1 MNVSESVRGFIDDVW
16 RLPLIFKLVVLYGV
30 GAAGWGWWQQRRHA
44 EMLAASE
51 SWPVHRARV
60 VWAQV
65 TDRQS
70 GGEDGPSYWEG
81 VLTYSY
87 TVPGQELEV
96 GEYRK
101 RFHDEEE
108 ADAWARGLRDTFVDV
123 RVDPADAKRS
133 VWQEGPVFTQ
143 PKFQGG
149 AVDRLV
155 ADEAEGWGIRETA
168 ALLVLCASA
177 LGALVALWCQL
188 SCFQGKPKI
197 TAEGNTRAF
206 FAMHIGAMI
215 CAIVA
220 QTLFPKSGS
229 SFSMSTRQWWE
240 FYRDDSLAVFIVR
253 ILSMYTCAVF
263 LYAWVRTAADPNEQ
277 SYWGILMFSTV
288 WLFIYTVA
296 AFTCLRALQ
305 DGEKEK
311 MAAN

>member
-1 MNVSESVRGFIDDVW
+1 MNVSGSVRGFIDDVW
-16 RLPLIFKLVVLYGV
+16 RLPLIFKFVVLYGV
-30 GAAGWGWWQQRRHA
+30 GAAGWGWWRQRRHA

-70 GGEDGPSYWEG
+70 GGEDGPSYWKG

-101 RFHDEEE
+101 RFYDEEE
-108 ADAWARGLRDTFVDV
+108 ADAWARRLRDTFVDV

-133 VWQEGPVFTQ
+133 IWQEKSVLTQ
-143 PKFQGG
+143 PELQGG
-149 AVDRLV
+149 VINRPIAV
-155 ADEAEGWGIRETA
+155 EAEGWGIGETA

-177 LGALVALWCQL
+177 SGALVALWCQL
-188 SCFQGKPKI
+188 SCFQGKPRI
-197 TAEGNTRAF
+197 TAEGNTSTF

-220 QTLFPKSGS
+220 QTLFLKSGS
-229 SFSMSTRQWWE
+229 SFSMSRWWE

-263 LYAWVRTAADPNEQ
+263 LYAWVRAAANPNEQ
-277 SYWGILMFSTV
+277 SYWGILMFSTA
-288 WLFIYTVA
+288 WLFVYTVA

-311 MAAN
+311 MVAN

>member
-1 MNVSESVRGFIDDVW
+1 MSVSESVRGFIDDVW
-16 RLPLIFKLVVLYGV
+16 RLPLIFKLVALYAV
-30 GAAGWGWWQQRRHA
+30 GENIWGWQKRRKHA
-44 EMLAASE
+44 EMIAASE

-70 GGEDGPSYWEG
+70 QGEDGPSYWEG
-81 VLTYSY
+81 VMTYSY

-101 RFHDEEE
+101 RFDNEEE
-108 ADAWARGLRDTFVDV
+108 ADAWARQWRDTFVDV

-133 VWQEGPVFTQ
+133 IWQEKPVFTQ
-143 PKFQGG
+143 PVLQGG
-149 AVDRLV
+149 VINRPVAV
-155 ADEAEGWGIRETA
+155 ETEGWGIRETA

-177 LGALVALWCQL
+177 SGALVALWCQL
-188 SCFQGKPKI
+188 LCFQGKPRI
-197 TAEGNTRAF
+197 TAEGNTSVF

-229 SFSMSTRQWWE
+229 SFSMSTWQWWE
-240 FYRDDSLAVFIVR
+240 FYRDDSSAVFIVR
-253 ILSMYTCAVF
+253 ILSIYTCAVF
-263 LYAWVRTAADPNEQ
+263 LYAWVRAAANPNEQ
-277 SYWGILMFSTV
+277 SYWGILMFSTA

-296 AFTCLRALQ
+296 GFTCLRALQ
-305 DGEKEK
+305 DGEKENI
-311 MAAN
+311 AAN